1 MYDVV
6 DGSNTLPAWH
16 KSNIWDA
23 PTTTGVYSTRAK
35 PGFSAHYAVSI
46 IHIHTDVGLILP
58 KLGMCPW
65 IIHCSLN

>member
-1 MYDVV
+1 ME
-6 DGSNTLPAWH
+6 ARH
-16 KSNIWDA
+16 KSNIWDVA
-23 PTTTGVYSTRAK
+23 TAAGVAQ
-35 PGFSAHYAVSI
+35 GQEMDLAHIMQSCI